1 MRAAAAATA
10 AWRRAMLALEV
21 LVRAAEGDAASAR
34 TVAEEVRQVGWR
46 DWAREAIRSRLDP
59 LLAAAVLPSPARV
72 EVARA
77 LVVFYGNWGGCF
89 PREYRRVRRE
99 WRVLRDRWQA
109 GGRARAYGE
118 LLAAVGAPLPALAG
132 LAAAACT
139 RAGSAFVTAAA
150 AEDRTPVRRPPA
162 SAKKPAPAAAVGGT
176 EGAAGGAGG
185 GTGGGA
191 PSAGGTAGRLMLDEP
206 LAPEE
211 AARDAD
217 AEGGGD
223 TAGAPAREET
233 GEEGLGNVV
242 AGAVDGVLPDG
253 SQMVSA
259 IGPEATGDAPWM
271 ERLREAAGREPS
283 VAAEL
288 RERWLDAES
297 DRERWFGE
305 WLEPTVSRA
314 RERAGR

>member
-1 MRAAAAATA
+1 MLAVAAVS
-10 AWRRAMLALEV
+10 WRRAMLALEV
-21 LVRAAEGDAASAR
+21 LVRAAEGHGASAR
-34 TVAEEVRQVGWR
+34 SVAEEVRQVGWR

-59 LLAAAVLPSPARV
+59 LLAVAVLPSPARM

-132 LAAAACT
+132 SAAGACT

-150 AEDRTPVRRPPA
+150 AEDRKPAKRPLA
-162 SAKKPAPAAAVGGT
+162 SAKKPAPIAAVGGT
-176 EGAAGGAGG
+176 GG
-185 GTGGGA
+185 GTPG
-191 PSAGGTAGRLMLDEP
+191 AGGTAGRFMLDEP

-217 AEGGGD
+217 AADGGD
-223 TAGAPAREET
+223 AGGAPAREGT

-259 IGPEATGDAPWM
+259 IGPELAGNAPWM

-283 VAAEL
+283 VAVEL
-288 RERWLDAES
+288 RELWVGADS
-297 DRERWFGE
+297 DGKGWFGG
-305 WLEPTVSRA
+305 WLEPTVSRS

>member
-1 MRAAAAATA
+1 
-10 AWRRAMLALEV
+10 MLALEV
-21 LVRAAEGDAASAR
+21 LVRAAEGHGASAR
-34 TVAEEVRQVGWR
+34 SVAEEVSQVGWR

-72 EVARA
+72 EITRA

-132 LAAAACT
+132 LAAAACS

-150 AEDRTPVRRPPA
+150 AEDREPGRRPRA
-162 SAKKPAPAAAVGGT
+162 NAKKPAPTAAVGGT
-176 EGAAGGAGG
+176 GG
-185 GTGGGA
+185 GTPG
-191 PSAGGTAGRLMLDEP
+191 AGGTAGRLMLDEP

-217 AEGGGD
+217 AADGGD
-223 TAGAPAREET
+223 AGGAPTREET
-233 GEEGLGNVV
+233 GKEGLGDVI
-242 AGAVDGVLPDG
+242 AGGADGVLPDG
-253 SQMVSA
+253 TQVVSA
-259 IGPEATGDAPWM
+259 IGPGSSGDAPWM
-271 ERLREAAGREPS
+271 ERLREAAGGESS

-288 RERWLDAES
+288 RELWLGAES
-297 DRERWFGE
+297 DGEGWFGE
-305 WLEPTVSRA
+305 WIEPTVSRS

>member
-1 MRAAAAATA
+1 MLAAAVAA

-21 LVRAAEGDAASAR
+21 LVRAAAGDGAAAR
-34 TVAEEVRQVGWR
+34 SVAEEVRQVGWR

-59 LLAAAVLPSPARV
+59 LLAVAVLPSPARV

-89 PREYRRVRRE
+89 PREYRRVRQE

-150 AEDRTPVRRPPA
+150 AEDWEPARRPPE
-162 SAKKPAPAAAVGGT
+162 SAKKPAPTAAVGGT
-176 EGAAGGAGG
+176 EGAAGG
-185 GTGGGA
+185 
-191 PSAGGTAGRLMLDEP
+191 AGGTAGRLMLDEP

-217 AEGGGD
+217 AAPAGD
-223 TAGAPAREET
+223 AGGAPTREET
-233 GEEGLGNVV
+233 GVEGLQNVV
-242 AGAVDGVLPDG
+242 AGAGDGVLPDG
-253 SQMVSA
+253 SRMVSA
-259 IGPEATGDAPWM
+259 IGPEAAGDAPWM
-271 ERLREAAGREPS
+271 ERMREAAGREPS

-288 RERWLDAES
+288 RELWLDAES
-297 DRERWFGE
+297 DGEGWFGE
-305 WLEPTVSRA
+305 WLEPTVSRS

>member
-1 MRAAAAATA
+1 
-10 AWRRAMLALEV
+10 MLALEV
-21 LVRAAEGDAASAR
+21 LVRAAEGDGASAR
-34 TVAEEVRQVGWR
+34 SVAEEVRQVGWR

-59 LLAAAVLPSPARV
+59 LLAVAVLPSPARV

-150 AEDRTPVRRPPA
+150 AEDREPARRPPA
-162 SAKKPAPAAAVGGT
+162 SAKKPAPTAAVGGT
-176 EGAAGGAGG
+176 EGAAGGAVGR
-185 GTGGGA
+185 TGGGA
-191 PSAGGTAGRLMLDEP
+191 PGAGGTAGRLMLDEP

-217 AEGGGD
+217 AADGSDAG
-223 TAGAPAREET
+223 GAPAREET

-242 AGAVDGVLPDG
+242 TGAVDGVLPDG
-253 SQMVSA
+253 SQMVSV
-259 IGPEATGDAPWM
+259 IGPEAAGDAPWM
-271 ERLREAAGREPS
+271 AGLREAAGREPS
-283 VAAEL
+283 VAEQL
-288 RERWLDAES
+288 RELWLDAES
-297 DRERWFGE
+297 DREGWFGD
-305 WLEPTVSRA
+305 WLEPTVSRS